1 MYQIAPGFIR
11 RRIADAEILVSMNV
25 AVFNGYITLNETC
38 AFLLDRM
45 KAPQTAEQLAQQ
57 LAEQYEVTLPQA
69 MTDVAE
75 MLQALVARGVVREV
89 TV

>member
-1 MYQIAPGFIR
+1 
-11 RRIADAEILVSMNV
+11 
-25 AVFNGYITLNETC
+25 
-38 AFLLDRM
+38 M
-45 KAPQTAEQLAQQ
+45 KEPQTAEQLAQQ

-75 MLQALVARGVVREV
+75 MLQTLVARGVVREV